1 MRSVL
6 SVAAFSLLASL
17 AASCG
22 GEPNSADSGPAAD
35 ASVGGETAAVPR
47 VEVPAEALIELSSQF
62 SADFALIDQDGAP
75 LSDDDLRGKVL
86 LVYFGFASCPDVCP
100 LALGRLSGA
109 LNELTDAERAE
120 IAPLFITVDP
130 DRDTP
135 EAMKSFLSFDDRIIG
150 LTGDRAAV
158 EAAKASFKVYAQA
171 QPLADSALGYT
182 VQHTSLFYLVDRS
195 GQPRFAIQD
204 TLTPQELAEMLR
216 RAIEW

>member
-1 MRSVL
+1 MRSVM
-6 SVAAFSLLASL
+6 SGAAVALIASFVV
-17 AASCG
+17 SCS
-22 GEPNSADSGPAAD
+22 GEPQSADPGASAENAAAAEPA
-35 ASVGGETAAVPR
+35 G
-47 VEVPAEALIELSSQF
+47 VEVPPEGLIELSSQF
-62 SADFALIDQDGAP
+62 SADFALFDVNGAP

-130 DRDTP
+130 ERDTA
-135 EAMKSFLSFDDRIIG
+135 EAMKAFLSFDDRIIG

-204 TLTPQELAEMLR
+204 FLTPQELAEMLR
-216 RAIEW
+216 RAIKW

>member
-1 MRSVL
+1 MRSVVC
-6 SVAAFSLLASL
+6 VAAFVFFASL
-17 AASCG
+17 MASCG
-22 GEPNSADSGPAAD
+22 GEPKSADPGPAAD
-35 ASVGGETAAVPR
+35 ASVSGDVAAPR

-75 LSDDDLRGKVL
+75 LSDEDLRGKVL

-204 TLTPQELAEMLR
+204 FLTPQELAEMLR